1 MPARLDDPGWQAALP
16 TGTIPRM
23 NRPQRPEIPPF
34 DELRDTVSRIARE
47 RRFRLVVLFGSV
59 ARGELGAEDLDLA
72 ILHDE
77 PLDLIEL
84 TNVFTVALRMQE
96 VDLCALRHA
105 DPLLAALV
113 ARDGV
118 PLWESRPHEFDR
130 FALLA
135 ARRYAD
141 THKFREAEHEE
152 LHERIERL
160 RR

>member
-1 MPARLDDPGWQAALP
+1 MNAP
-16 TGTIPRM
+16 TRPR
-23 NRPQRPEIPPF
+23 IPPF
-34 DELRDTVSRIARE
+34 DELRASVARIARE
-47 RRFRLVVLFGSV
+47 RGFRLVVLFGSV

-84 TNVFTVALRMQE
+84 TNEFTVALGMQE
-96 VDLCALRHA
+96 VDLCTLRHA

-118 PLWESRPHEFDR
+118 PLWEASPHEFDR
-130 FALLA
+130 FASLA

-141 THKFREAEHEE
+141 TRKFREAEHQQ

-160 RR
+160 RQ